1 MKDEPFDP
9 YKLTAAGIK
18 EAPTSVIGRL
28 KHLGPGFILS
38 ASIVGSGELIATT
51 TLGAQA
57 GFVTFWVILVSCF
70 LKVAVQVEIAK
81 HTILT
86 GETSM
91 QILDK
96 LPGLR
101 WGAAKWSVWSVFF
114 MMLFKFLQVGG
125 IVGGSAIIL
134 NIVSPQIG
142 VAAWAFIVATVVA
155 LMIFQGYYKLI
166 ERFSLVMILFF
177 TLFTGLSVYFLQ
189 FTPFDFSLDQLI
201 FGLQFQLPKETVIYA
216 LGAFG
221 ITGMAGDEIIFYNYW
236 CIEKGYARFTG
247 PKEDTEAWRNR
258 ARGWIDTMVMDAMAA
273 MIIYTLVTALFYLL
287 GAAVLHEQGKIPAGY
302 EMIETLSVIY
312 TESLGPGAKN
322 IYLFGAFFVL
332 FSTLFAALASWTR
345 LFSDIL
351 GQVKW
356 IDFEDLAV
364 RKRWVTIL
372 AWAIP
377 FLWTV
382 LFLFIKL
389 PVIMIL
395 SGGLIGAFILFIVV
409 YATIDV
415 RYRRV
420 KEHFVPNIG
429 YDIILWISM
438 LSISLVGVYGL
449 WKLI

>member
-1 MKDEPFDP
+1 MAKIDP
-9 YKLTAAGIK
+9 YFLTIEGIK
-18 EAPTSVIGRL
+18 NPPSTLFGRFR
-28 KHLGPGFILS
+28 HLGPGFILS

-86 GETSM
+86 GETAM
-91 QILDK
+91 QIFNK
-96 LPGLR
+96 LPGVR
-101 WGAAKWSVWSVFF
+101 WGSANWSVWAVFF
-114 MMLFKFLQVGG
+114 MMTLKFLQVGG

-134 NIVSPQIG
+134 NIVFPQLG
-142 VAAWAFIVATVVA
+142 VAVWAFIVATTVA

-166 ERFSLVMILFF
+166 ERFSLLMILFF

-189 FTPFDFSLDQLI
+189 FTPFDFSFDQLM

-221 ITGMAGDEIIFYNYW
+221 ITGVAGDEIIFYNYW
-236 CIEKGYARFTG
+236 CIEKGYARYTG
-247 PKEDTEAWRNR
+247 PKEDSEEWRNR
-258 ARGWIDTMVMDAMAA
+258 ARGWIDTMVLDAIAA
-273 MIIYTLVTALFYLL
+273 MIIYTLVTALFYIL

-351 GQVKW
+351 GQLKW
-356 IDFEDLAV
+356 IDFNNLVV
-364 RKRWVTIL
+364 RKRWVAIL
-372 AWAIP
+372 AWIIP
-377 FLWTV
+377 FMWTI

-395 SGGLIGAFILFIVV
+395 SGGIIGAFILFIVV

-420 KEHFVPNIG
+420 KEHFAPSTG